1 MYFIVLSLLFFS
13 ATLKP
18 SDAPSKTITI
28 QTVNAQQPKEGFTK
42 ARDTYLTSLYA
53 PIAHHVEQILD
64 ALTLTNKSGFQRKI
78 LRLLSLGSK
87 AVSATAHGSYALS
100 TPFFDN
106 PEFADSYLKRPLHA
120 LTAWNALRRA
130 PKIAALLAHDTS
142 FAKKLTRLPP
152 HILKEISR
160 NRIKTAL
167 LQMIITFA
175 LLFAVEKVTDNKDAR
190 IAYRTLLR
198 GVLHK
203 ILVDKSNTYPRL
215 EAAVLKEIQKDR
227 EREDAVNVRD
237 IVSEVKLAAASGGK
251 NKK

>member
-1 MYFIVLSLLFFS
+1 
-13 ATLKP
+13 
-18 SDAPSKTITI
+18 
-28 QTVNAQQPKEGFTK
+28 
-42 ARDTYLTSLYA
+42 
-53 PIAHHVEQILD
+53 
-64 ALTLTNKSGFQRKI
+64 
-78 LRLLSLGSK
+78 
-87 AVSATAHGSYALS
+87 
-100 TPFFDN
+100 
-106 PEFADSYLKRPLHA
+106 
-120 LTAWNALRRA
+120 
-130 PKIAALLAHDTS
+130 
-142 FAKKLTRLPP
+142 
-152 HILKEISR
+152 
-160 NRIKTAL
+160 
-167 LQMIITFA
+167 MIITFA